1 MDNIRKQIYDDP
13 EFNSFMLQKP
23 SLTPGSIDTYIAS
36 LVRFVGFTGEP
47 LYRTVHELRSMQ
59 NDRIENSMI
68 IRFNPNQ
75 SRINIMQYEYIE
87 YLRRQGCN
95 ATTISHY
102 LRILRIFLSTVG
114 IILPKKPKFNSMP
127 REWYLLTKEDI
138 RYVLN
143 ITSLSYKAL
152 ITFAAAT
159 GLRLQDICSLT
170 VKDFMKATGD
180 YHDCTEVEDFLD
192 SAPKGMMGYWELIPN
207 KTKRLNIPCKV
218 CNTPESSDLL
228 LLLLNERVKY
238 FEGMRHRKGKPLK
251 ITKNDP
257 LFANRQRQFK
267 GFLRAQHVSTNLA
280 SYKRQLNAERE
291 RVFRYKL
298 EHGEISQETYDET
311 VAAIPNF
318 HAHGLRKFFITTLAK
333 NRVDARISALM
344 EGHKAPIATDSHYVD
359 SDFLKDAVKEE
370 YIRCIPDLSFENV
383 EVRFLTSE
391 ERKSLQEKI
400 AELEEENA
408 AMKQDMQEYVDRAV
422 EERMRDTFGDW
433 LKEQGYGKY

>member
-1 MDNIRKQIYDDP
+1 MDDIRKRLYEDP
-13 EFNSFMLQKP
+13 EFNSFLLQKP
-23 SLTPGSIDTYIAS
+23 SLTPQSTDTYISS
-36 LVRFVGFTGEP
+36 LIQFVRFTGEP
-47 LYRTVHELRSMQ
+47 LYKTVYELRSMQ

-75 SRINIMQYEYIE
+75 SRINIMQYEYIDF
-87 YLRRQGCN
+87 LRKQGCN
-95 ATTISHY
+95 DITVGHY

-114 IILPKKPKFNSMP
+114 IILPKKPKLNSRP
-127 REWYLLTKEDI
+127 KEWYLLTKEDI
-138 RYVLN
+138 RYVLD
-143 ITSLSYKAL
+143 ITSLNYKTM

-159 GLRLQDICSLT
+159 GLRLHDLCSLT
-170 VKDFMKATGD
+170 VKDFMKATED

-192 SAPKGMMGYWELIPN
+192 SAPSGMMGYWELIPH
-207 KTKRLNIPCKV
+207 KTRRMNIPCKV

-238 FEGMRHRKGKPLK
+238 YERLKHRKGKRLE

-257 LFANRQRQFK
+257 LFANRQRKFK
-267 GFLRAQHVSTNLA
+267 GFLRAQNVSTNIA
-280 SYKRQLNAERE
+280 SYKNQLNAERE
-291 RVFRYKL
+291 RVLRYRY
-298 EHGEISQETYDET
+298 EQGEISKETYEET
-311 VAAIPNF
+311 VATIPNF

-359 SDFLKDAVKEE
+359 SDFLKEAVKEE

-391 ERKSLQEKI
+391 ERKSLEERI
-400 AELEEENA
+400 AELTEENRN
-408 AMKQDMQEYVDRAV
+408 MKQNMQEYVDKAV
-422 EERMRDTFGDW
+422 EDRMNDVFGDW
-433 LKEQGYGKY
+433 MSIRNSR